1 MCDLKVILEGD
12 ITLKNS
18 LEVKVFMSVLY
29 FSCQGLAALCEKE
42 ENPQYKA
49 ELPGVYEKL
58 LLMYER

>member
-1 MCDLKVILEGD
+1 
-12 ITLKNS
+12 
-18 LEVKVFMSVLY
+18 MSVLY

-58 LLMYER
+58 LLMYERWHTLSSYAKTKTANNEPVM

>member
-1 MCDLKVILEGD
+1 ML
-12 ITLKNS
+12 ITLRDQK
-18 LEVKVFMSVLY
+18 VKDNINVLY

-58 LLMYER
+58 LLIYER